1 MVLTYRRLLSRD
13 TTQKSQQSHHRCGLA
28 TQQRSAS
35 LSARLLAATCF
46 CFRFIRNKEKA
57 EKGKERGDRQFV
69 EKKTFITA
77 KERVVSRLGGRNK
90 NVPTKQYESAVSL
103 SGQPRRATEE
113 AARDC
118 DPRRT
123 PHQS

>member
-1 MVLTYRRLLSRD
+1 MVLTYRRLPSRD

-57 EKGKERGDRQFV
+57 EKGKERGHRQFV

-90 NVPTKQYESAVSL
+90 NVPTKQYESAVSVL
-103 SGQPRRATEE
+103 VGIAQGHSGSTQGHRGGSERL
-113 AARDC
+113 
-118 DPRRT
+118 
-123 PHQS
+123 